1 MKVTKESVAIK
12 LAAVFILFAAALLL
26 SANVS
31 SRLSLGGV
39 SIAHAEDDM
48 GEDVDVVVNNAIVNE
63 TPVTGDMAL

>member
-1 MKVTKESVAIK
+1 MKVTKGSVEVK

-39 SIAHAEDDM
+39 SVAHAEDMD
-48 GEDVDVVVNNAIVNE
+48 GDVDVVVNNTIVNE
-63 TPVTGDMAL
+63 EPVTGDMAL